1 MTEERL
7 KKVRNFGKKG
17 FEELVAKMQ
26 EFGIS
31 FKTKEQLDKERIET
45 QEKRQQELSEE
56 REKSLKKQ
64 PKVENRPKTE
74 LEIEL
79 EKRFRE
85 LFGEDDELQEETE
98 KIDDIRVET
107 EQDKTEITS
116 ENKVETEEQ
125 LAVNDEQKKKE
136 INFEDIEKSKLIQR
150 LLEQQQIIDAQQAEI
165 YRLKKLLGQ
174 PQQ

>member
-1 MTEERL
+1 M
-7 KKVRNFGKKG
+7 
-17 FEELVAKMQ
+17 
-26 EFGIS
+26 
-31 FKTKEQLDKERIET
+31 
-45 QEKRQQELSEE
+45 
-56 REKSLKKQ
+56 
-64 PKVENRPKTE
+64 
-74 LEIEL
+74 
-79 EKRFRE
+79 
-85 LFGEDDELQEETE
+85 
-98 KIDDIRVET
+98 ET

>member
-64 PKVENRPKTE
+64 PKVENRTKT
-74 LEIEL
+74 EL